1 MQTAITS
8 TDTFLDFVPVMEHH
22 SLGEPDF
29 ISDTATLILSLSP
42 TAFVIPVV
50 TYTLPADNSSLVN
63 LPLKLKTCDCAA
75 LPAVT
80 S

>member
-22 SLGEPDF
+22 SLGDPDF
-29 ISDTATLILSLSP
+29 MSDTATLMLSVSP

-50 TYTLPADNSSLVN
+50 TYTFPAAN
-63 LPLKLKTCDCAA
+63 
-75 LPAVT
+75 
-80 S
+80 